1 MKLGG
6 YHRLTRVITITL
18 AAGALASTV
27 LAAPSLSQP
36 GQDIREQEPKSA
48 ADVQNVTPDRP
59 AGGQE
64 VHFTVRAIDL
74 DAPDLK
80 MNRTALAKILEPCLN
95 KEITLADLNTVI
107 DEVTR
112 YCRTHGY
119 PAAAAYLPAQD
130 SSDGTVKV
138 EVIPGRYDE
147 VIIENHSRLK
157 DDVARGFLN
166 GLKKGSIIET
176 SSLETALYGIS
187 GLSGTKAVGV
197 LSPGSEFGTS
207 NLKVRIE
214 EGKISNT
221 VLYVENYGS
230 TSSGRY
236 RYGIQETLYDVEGR
250 GDKLS
255 VGALLSN
262 HNMHNYYVNYEALV
276 GHGGTTLGLG
286 FSRMDYQLGK
296 VAAAL
301 GANGIANTVSLFGST
316 PLYHLS
322 NRELKVT
329 YGFDYRMMKD
339 DLDRFPDANREKS
352 SYSFHVGVAGAER
365 QPGAALSYDATV
377 TVGRVNLDSKTTF
390 GKMLDEMSGTERTFA
405 KAAVNVTGVQALGHV
420 TDVTLKLQGQ
430 TANGRLDSSEQ
441 MYLGGANG
449 VRAYPQGEASGDTG
463 FLGSLE
469 LRYHTPLP
477 GLSLSTYFDTGHM
490 MERGSDS
497 SMILK
502 GWGVGVSYTKPNDW
516 FARFDYARR
525 IGLDRNASTDAKSR
539 ARMWFILGK
548 VW

>member
-1 MKLGG
+1 M
-6 YHRLTRVITITL
+6 
-18 AAGALASTV
+18 
-27 LAAPSLSQP
+27 
-36 GQDIREQEPKSA
+36 D
-48 ADVQNVTPDRP
+48 
-59 AGGQE
+59 
-64 VHFTVRAIDL
+64 
-74 DAPDLK
+74 
-80 MNRTALAKILEPCLN
+80 
-95 KEITLADLNTVI
+95 
-107 DEVTR
+107 
-112 YCRTHGY
+112 
-119 PAAAAYLPAQD
+119 YL
-130 SSDGTVKV
+130 
-138 EVIPGRYDE
+138 
-147 VIIENHSRLK
+147 L
-157 DDVARGFLN
+157 
-166 GLKKGSIIET
+166 
-176 SSLETALYGIS
+176 
-187 GLSGTKAVGV
+187 
-197 LSPGSEFGTS
+197 
-207 NLKVRIE
+207 
-214 EGKISNT
+214 
-221 VLYVENYGS
+221 LYVAE
-230 TSSGRY
+230 
-236 RYGIQETLYDVEGR
+236 
-250 GDKLS
+250 
-255 VGALLSN
+255 
-262 HNMHNYYVNYEALV
+262 
-276 GHGGTTLGLG
+276 
-286 FSRMDYQLGK
+286 
-296 VAAAL
+296 AL
-301 GANGIANTVSLFGST
+301 GANGTANTISLFGST

-352 SYSFHVGVAGAER
+352 SHSFHVGVAGSER

-430 TANGRLDSSEQ
+430 TANGRLDGSEQ

-490 MERGSDS
+490 MDRGSDS

-525 IGLDRNASTDAKSR
+525 IGLDRNATTDAKSR